1 MKLTK
6 KKLKKNIMVT
16 RNWIKESFEFIRKAM
31 NKGDKIESFNNDNNY
46 ICFEIG
52 DSIEIWFGFGGEY
65 FSLRT
70 LKGYL
75 KIPFNY
81 SERDKLEIQAFH
93 LTVKEY
99 NEDIAISEFESYFN
113 TDDEP
118 KTVNDLDDDDE

>member
-1 MKLTK
+1 
-6 KKLKKNIMVT
+6 MVT

-52 DSIEIWFGFGGEY
+52 DSIEIWFGFRGEY

-70 LKGYL
+70 LKGFL

>member
-1 MKLTK
+1 MEK
-6 KKLKKNIMVT
+6 

-31 NKGDKIESFNNDNNY
+31 NKGDKINSFNTGKC
-46 ICFEIG
+46 IWFEIG
-52 DSIEIWFGFGGEY
+52 DNIEIRFGFGEKY

-70 LKGYL
+70 LKGFL
-75 KIPFNY
+75 EIPFEF

-113 TDDEP
+113 TDEEP

>member
-1 MKLTK
+1 MEK
-6 KKLKKNIMVT
+6 K
-16 RNWIKESFEFIRKAM
+16 NWIKESFEFIRKAM
-31 NKGDKIESFNNDNNY
+31 NKGDKIQSFNHDKY
-46 ICFEIG
+46 IWFEIG
-52 DSIEIWFGFGGEY
+52 DCIEIWFGFEDEY

-70 LKGYL
+70 LKGSL
-75 KIPFNY
+75 EIPFKY

-99 NEDIAISEFESYFN
+99 NEDMAISEFEGYFK

>member
-1 MKLTK
+1 ME
-6 KKLKKNIMVT
+6 T

-31 NKGDKIESFNNDNNY
+31 NKGDKIDSFNTDNH

-52 DSIEIWFGFGGEY
+52 DNIEIWFGLRKEY

-70 LKGYL
+70 SKGYL
-75 KIPFNY
+75 HIPFKY

-93 LTVKEY
+93 LTVVEY
-99 NEDIAISEFESYFN
+99 NEDMAISEFESYFN
-113 TDDEP
+113 TNDEP

>member
-1 MKLTK
+1 ME
-6 KKLKKNIMVT
+6 T

-31 NKGDKIESFNNDNNY
+31 NKGDKIDSFNTDNY

-52 DSIEIWFGFGGEY
+52 DDIEIWFGLKKEF

-70 LKGYL
+70 SKGYL
-75 KIPFNY
+75 HIPFKY

-93 LTVKEY
+93 LTVIEY
-99 NEDIAISEFESYFN
+99 NEDMAISEFESYFN
-113 TDDEP
+113 TNDEP